1 MKTPV
6 ALMGASGM
14 VGQMV
19 IAALADNQ
27 AYEIVE
33 VVGSDKR
40 KNRLY
45 GEEAQWLLSKPC
57 PESIKSLAFT
67 SFDAIKSKYVIS
79 ALPSDVAY
87 TIESALAQ
95 KGHVVFSNAAAHRLS
110 DKAVMIV
117 PEINPHILEQVL
129 PDRKAGMIVTNPN
142 CVVAI
147 ISLALAPF
155 FEVGLIKAISMTTL
169 QSASGAG
176 YPGVASLDL
185 LCNVVPYIPEE
196 ETKISLELRHLF
208 QNVDIPISVQCNR
221 VPIRVGHMASIE
233 LTLADHVSV
242 VEAKRLMQNWSES
255 HGEMLVVHENP
266 TLPQPMKSLSN
277 FDMRV
282 HIGRVQMGLSDR
294 HIRFCVL
301 GDNLARGA
309 AGAAIGNMQL
319 YDELMK

>member
-1 MKTPV
+1 MTTPI

-14 VGQMV
+14 VGQTV
-19 IAALADNQ
+19 IAALANDQ
-27 AYEIVE
+27 SYKIVE
-33 VVGSDKR
+33 ITGSEKR
-40 KNRLY
+40 HNRLY
-45 GEEAQWLLSKPC
+45 GEEAQWLLSMPC
-57 PESIKSLAFT
+57 PEPVKSLAFT

-87 TIESALAQ
+87 TIEPALAQ

-110 DKAVMIV
+110 NEAAMIV
-117 PEINPHILEQVL
+117 PEINPQILERAL
-129 PDRKAGMIVTNPN
+129 PNRKAGMIVTNPN
-142 CVVAI
+142 CVVSI
-147 ISLALAPF
+147 VSLALAPF

-185 LCNVVPYIPEE
+185 LSNVVPYIPEE

-208 QNVDIPISVQCNR
+208 ENVDVPISVQCNR

-233 LTLADHVSV
+233 LTLADHLSV
-242 VEAKRLMQNWSES
+242 IEAKRLMKNWSES
-255 HGEMLVVHENP
+255 HGDMLIVHDNP
-266 TLPQPMKSLSN
+266 TLPQPMKSLSD

-282 HIGRVQMGLSDR
+282 HVGRVQMGLSDR

-309 AGAAIGNMQL
+309 AGAAIGNMKL
-319 YDELMK
+319 YDEFVK